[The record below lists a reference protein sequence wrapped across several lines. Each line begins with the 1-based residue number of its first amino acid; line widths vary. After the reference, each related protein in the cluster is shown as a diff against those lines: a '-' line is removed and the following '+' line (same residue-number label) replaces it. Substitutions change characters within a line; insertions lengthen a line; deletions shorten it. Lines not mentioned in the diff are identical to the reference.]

1 MDEAD
6 EANDHIERIESASIA
21 AIRKAAIR
29 KAAIRKAAN
38 DIPEGESG
46 ECDLCGNWSGRLVA
60 GVCAPCRDKY
70 KLL

>member
-6 EANDHIERIESASIA
+6 EANDHIERIESANI
-21 AIRKAAIR
+21 
-29 KAAIRKAAN
+29 AAIRKAAN
-38 DIPEGESG
+38 DIPEGKSG

>member
-6 EANDHIERIESASIA
+6 EANDHIERIESASI
-21 AIRKAAIR
+21 AAIR